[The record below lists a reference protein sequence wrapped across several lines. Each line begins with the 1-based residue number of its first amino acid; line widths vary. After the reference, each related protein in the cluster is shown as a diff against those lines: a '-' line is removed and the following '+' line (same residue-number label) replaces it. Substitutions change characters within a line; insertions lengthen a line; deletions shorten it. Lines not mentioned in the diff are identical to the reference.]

1 VNRSADGRPARRSG
15 PELRDGL
22 GSLRSSPLLR
32 WLGTMSTRN
41 AMLVLVAATLLGIVF
56 TLFAGSEPGFVL
68 GLFITVGSV
77 AAALGVRRGAVYLV
91 FPLPAFAFFVAA
103 VITGKVKDSS
113 LSSTTTGLGVGFLQW
128 IADIF
133 FPMAIAT
140 IMVLIVGG
148 ARWLL
153 ARQLVTGD
161 FPMSAGRPGAP
172 RPVPPPAPGP
182 RRPATDAPWA
192 DQAAPDVRAPR
203 PAKDR
208 PADRSG
214 TGPRPGRDADRSERP
229 DRPDRTPREQRT
241 DREPW
246 GDPRQSAADP
256 RTRDSRDGRPATP
269 GQPRDRAPR
278 PPARDPRTPPRPQQP
293 GQPQRPPRPQAP
305 RGPWDQR
312 LISERDFY

>member
-1 VNRSADGRPARRSG
+1 MPARRSG
-15 PELRDGL
+15 ADLRDGL
-22 GSLRSSPLLR
+22 GSLRSSSLLR

-41 AMLVLVAATLLGIVF
+41 ALLVLVAATLLGVVG

-103 VITGKVKDSS
+103 VITGKVKDSN
-113 LSSTTTGLGVGFLQW
+113 LGSSTTGLGVGFLQW

-133 FPMAIAT
+133 FPMVIAT

-161 FPMSAGRPGAP
+161 FPMSAGRQGAP
-172 RPVPPPAPGP
+172 RPVPAPAP
-182 RRPATDAPWA
+182 
-192 DQAAPDVRAPR
+192 APR
-203 PAKDR
+203 PA
-208 PADRSG
+208 
-214 TGPRPGRDADRSERP
+214 
-229 DRPDRTPREQRT
+229 
-241 DREPW
+241 
-246 GDPRQSAADP
+246 AADP
-256 RTRDSRDGRPATP
+256 RARDSRDGRPATP

-278 PPARDPRTPPRPQQP
+278 PPARDSWAPPKPQQP

-312 LISERDFY
+312 

>member
-1 VNRSADGRPARRSG
+1 MLVRRSG
-15 PELRDGL
+15 ADLRDGL

-41 AMLVLVAATLLGIVF
+41 AMLVLVAATLLGTVF

-103 VITGKVKDSS
+103 VITGKVKDSN
-113 LSSTTTGLGVGFLQW
+113 LGSSTAGLGVGFLQW

-133 FPMAIAT
+133 FPMVIAT
-140 IMVLIVGG
+140 ILVLIVGG

-161 FPMSAGRPGAP
+161 FPMSAGRQGAP
-172 RPVPPPAPGP
+172 RPVPAPAPGP
-182 RRPATDAPWA
+182 RRPASDAPWA
-192 DQAAPDVRAPR
+192 DQSRPDSRAPR
-203 PAKDR
+203 PTQDR
-208 PADRSG
+208 PADRPG
-214 TGPRPGRDADRSERP
+214 TGPRPGPDAG
-229 DRPDRTPREQRT
+229 RPDRTPREQRT
-241 DREPW
+241 DRDSL
-246 GDPRQSAADP
+246 GDPRSSAADP
-256 RTRDSRDGRPATP
+256 RARDSRDGRPATP
-269 GQPRDRAPR
+269 GQSRDRAPR
-278 PPARDPRTPPRPQQP
+278 PPARDPWIPPRPQQP

-312 LISERDFY
+312 